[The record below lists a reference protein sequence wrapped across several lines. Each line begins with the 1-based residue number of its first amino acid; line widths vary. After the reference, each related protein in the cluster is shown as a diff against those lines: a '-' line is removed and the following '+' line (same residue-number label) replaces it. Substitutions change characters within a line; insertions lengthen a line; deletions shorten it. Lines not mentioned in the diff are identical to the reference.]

1 MFKNIGKTFFIL
13 ASMIAGLILLTS
25 CVEIKPLEVSLAK
38 ERVKAITYEKATIE
52 VDLNI
57 KNPNVIGI
65 DEALVEYGV
74 NVGDVEVFNMKNVKI
89 SIPGSSTKTNIL
101 PIDIYYDKIFKTAAK
116 MTEYI
121 STGNRTVPYKVK
133 GTIGLNVVGFPV
145 VVPFE
150 SEGQVPLPDLQQ
162 EKLNLEKQLNKMKDS
177 FKLSF

>member
-1 MFKNIGKTFFIL
+1 MLIKKWKIL
-13 ASMIAGLILLTS
+13 VVLLLMVCAFLLTS

-38 ERVKAITYEKATIE
+38 ERIKSVTYEKATIE

-65 DEALVEYGV
+65 DEAIVEYGV

-101 PIDIYYDKIFKTAAK
+101 PVDIYYGKIFKTVAK
-116 MTEYI
+116 MNEFI
-121 STGNRTVPYKVK
+121 SAGNKTVPYKVK
-133 GTIGLNVVGFPV
+133 GAIGLNVVGFPV

-162 EKLNLEKQLNKMKDS
+162 ERLNLENQLNKIKDS
-177 FKLSF
+177 FKISF